1 MYTGTYQD
9 TNDWSVNQL
18 RKEKQKKNKQS
29 LWENLV
35 ITKKI
40 YISSSCLTLRMFT
53 QDVSQCPYIFSR

>member
-29 LWENLV
+29 LWDNLV
-35 ITKKI
+35 ITKK
-40 YISSSCLTLRMFT
+40 STFPVAALHSECLHKM
-53 QDVSQCPYIFSR
+53 